1 MPVSIRN
8 FYHKLAGDLYT
19 KEETKQGSSQ
29 PASNKKVLKPDIKG
43 K

>member
-19 KEETKQGSSQ
+19 KEETKQG
-29 PASNKKVLKPDIKG
+29 ASTQETNKKVLKPDIKG